1 MFERH
6 LVKNRVRSPIG
17 RFVSC
22 FGAVL
27 SDLLAICEAG
37 PNGGVQHLTSIKTSF
52 CILGKAHF
60 DLMRGVRRKKR
71 KVKYKKMKTKS
82 PGRSRHPRFLR

>member
-1 MFERH
+1 MEGERGE
-6 LVKNRVRSPIG
+6 KSIPKFRV
-17 RFVSC
+17 FVPC
-22 FGAVL
+22 
-27 SDLLAICEAG
+27 
-37 PNGGVQHLTSIKTSF
+37 PNLGGGGVVSVVVSIKTSF

>member
-27 SDLLAICEAG
+27 SDLLAICEVG
-37 PNGGVQHLTSIKTSF
+37 PNGRTQHLT
-52 CILGKAHF
+52 G
-60 DLMRGVRRKKR
+60 M
-71 KVKYKKMKTKS
+71 KVKGFVVNSQKEIKK
-82 PGRSRHPRFLR
+82 